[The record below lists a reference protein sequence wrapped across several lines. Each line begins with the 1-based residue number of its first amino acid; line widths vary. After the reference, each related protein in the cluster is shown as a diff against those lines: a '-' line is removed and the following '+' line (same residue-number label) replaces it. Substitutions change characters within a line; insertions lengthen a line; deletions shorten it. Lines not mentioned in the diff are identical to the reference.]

1 VGLLASPTRTSYVL
15 LGHYGMRPVVWSST
29 STSLRLTFFVTITA
43 SSTTSLWILISS
55 LATGRSYTAALLH
68 VPPRETWKPSRNWF
82 GLIQASYIGCHS
94 VCWAT
99 SMPTSGGRLPGSGGR
114 WRSLGPHGRRRP
126 SLAHP
131 KVPSTS
137 RTARAPGRWPRS
149 RCPRPY
155 TKHLPE
161 AVVPNARDDQNAPVN
176 HLMIH
181 PDLLVAGVHEHVG
194 VGLSFESTRP
204 LQASSS
210 ESREPASCETRLFE
224 KEVPHSSSVM
234 SLTFLLETPS
244 TYISMSAKQSAFSFL
259 W

>member
-1 VGLLASPTRTSYVL
+1 
-15 LGHYGMRPVVWSST
+15 MRPVVWSST

-131 KVPSTS
+131 KVPSSS
-137 RTARAPGRWPRS
+137 RTGRAPGRWPRS

-155 TKHLPE
+155 AKHLPE

-176 HLMIH
+176 HLMVH

-194 VGLSFESTRP
+194 VGPRFESAIPPGLELRVEGAGQGRNEALGEGGPAQLFCDFLDLPGRDP
-204 LQASSS
+204 LHL
-210 ESREPASCETRLFE
+210 P
-224 KEVPHSSSVM
+224 
-234 SLTFLLETPS
+234 
-244 TYISMSAKQSAFSFL
+244 ISMSAEQSALSFL